1 MNKDYLKEWL
11 KEWWQVIFFVAVI
24 FLAATFIAWIIVGYH
39 EIKVESTTDTITKY
53 LPGEVIIDTIYY
65 PVVYSEI
72 LHDTAIKYIYQDTS
86 LLMDA
91 IADYTTTRKYLLD
104 YSTDTTGVFKVDLD
118 IEQNKLQSAIS
129 TIQPLIKTQTITTTN
144 TIYKNKPLSFIATA
158 GASIDLTN
166 YQLSGLCVFADRYV
180 FGATTFIYQK
190 QFGYTINVGIK
201 F

>member
-1 MNKDYLKEWL
+1 MNKDYLKNWL
-11 KEWWQVIFFVAVI
+11 KEWWQVIFLVAVI
-24 FLAATFIAWIIVGYH
+24 FLSAAFIVGIIVGYH

-53 LPGEVIIDTIYY
+53 LPGEVITDTIYY
-65 PVVYSEI
+65 PVAYTEI
-72 LHDTAIKYIYQDTS
+72 RHDTAIKYIYQDTS

-118 IEQNKLQSAIS
+118 VERNKLQNAVS

-144 TIYKNKPLSFIATA
+144 TIYKHKPLSLIITA

-166 YQLSGLCVFADRYV
+166 YQLSASCIIADRYV

-190 QFGYTINVGIK
+190 QFGYTINAGIK

>member
-1 MNKDYLKEWL
+1 MNKDYLKNWL
-11 KEWWQVIFFVAVI
+11 KEWWQVIFLVAVI
-24 FLAATFIAWIIVGYH
+24 FLSATFIAGIVVGYH
-39 EIKVESTTDTITKY
+39 EIKVESTTDTITEY
-53 LPGEVIIDTIYY
+53 LQGEVITDTIYY
-65 PVVYSEI
+65 PVAYTEI
-72 LHDTAIKYIYQDTS
+72 RHDTAIKYIYQDTS

-118 IEQNKLQSAIS
+118 VERNKLQNVVS

-144 TIYKNKPLSFIATA
+144 TIYKHKPLSLIITA

-166 YQLSGLCVFADRYV
+166 YQLSASCIIADRYV

-190 QFGYTINVGIK
+190 QFGYTINAGIK

>member
-1 MNKDYLKEWL
+1 MNKDYLKNWL
-11 KEWWQVIFFVAVI
+11 KEWWQVIFLVAVI
-24 FLAATFIAWIIVGYH
+24 FLSAAFIVGIIVGYH
-39 EIKVESTTDTITKY
+39 EIKVESTTDTITEY
-53 LPGEVIIDTIYY
+53 LPGEVITDTIYY
-65 PVVYSEI
+65 PVAYTEI
-72 LHDTAIKYIYQDTS
+72 RHDTAIKYIYQDTS

-118 IEQNKLQSAIS
+118 VERNKLQNAVS

-144 TIYKNKPLSFIATA
+144 TIYKHKPLSLIITA

-166 YQLSGLCVFADRYV
+166 YQLSASCIIADRYV

-190 QFGYTINVGIK
+190 QFGYTINAGIK